1 MSTAHAHAGTLL
13 SRPASGW
20 IRWGI
25 PALWLGWVAVYV
37 AGSLVRDGVPQQ
49 LDVLRWLAPVAMVG
63 LTVRYLVLCRLWAQV
78 HDAGDAL
85 EIVQQGQS
93 QRVDLAQ
100 LRAVDPAW
108 VMPPVRLALKFH
120 GERTPVVFLPA
131 HGQDPAVLATTLL
144 ARAGARQ
151 AAEESMT

>member
-63 LTVRYLVLCRLWAQV
+63 LTVRYLVLCRRWAQV

-100 LRAVDPAW
+100 LRAVDPAR

-120 GERTPVVFLPA
+120 GERTPVMFLPA

>member
-1 MSTAHAHAGTLL
+1 M
-13 SRPASGW
+13 
-20 IRWGI
+20 
-25 PALWLGWVAVYV
+25 

-63 LTVRYLVLCRLWAQV
+63 LTVRYLVLCRRWAQV